1 MRLFTQGLLALLT
14 YEHPSLLRC
23 LCVSTYMCV
32 GLMIHMHC
40 VLMCDGP
47 PCPFSLLSPVLVELQ
62 QADLITSEE
71 CRGLDDSSDVV
82 RVQSGKSPEVQSKT
96 AVVLRSHGYTKV
108 SDHLTSK
115 QALPLTMCL
124 WCVVQ
129 WSLVVFRC
137 EVHLGTAIAWYVDPS
152 SIPTHYEPTPVVHLH
167 QGHACVV

>member
-1 MRLFTQGLLALLT
+1 MT
-14 YEHPSLLRC
+14 
-23 LCVSTYMCV
+23 
-32 GLMIHMHC
+32 
-40 VLMCDGP
+40 VLP
-47 PCPFSLLSPVLVELQ
+47 VPSLLSPPVLAELQ

-82 RVQSGKSPEVQSKT
+82 RVQRGKSPEVQSKT

-137 EVHLGTAIAWYVDPS
+137 EVHVGTAIAWYVDPS
-152 SIPTHYEPTPVVHLH
+152 SIPPLTMSPLLWCTSIRAM
-167 QGHACVV
+167 HALCRLLLQLVAVQI